1 MTKVQIWVELSDDVF
16 VAYEREAQRREV
28 PVETLVE
35 QTVNVLLEELE
46 RDEKEGTDHTIAP
59 T

>member
-16 VAYEREAQRREV
+16 TAYEREAQRREV

-59 T
+59 S

>member
-46 RDEKEGTDHTIAP
+46 RDEKEGTDHTIGP

>member
-1 MTKVQIWVELSDDVF
+1 MTKVQICVELSDDVF

-35 QTVNVLLEELE
+35 QTVDVLLKELE
-46 RDEKEGTDHTIAP
+46 RDEKQGTDHTIAP
-59 T
+59 S